1 MFDSRFGKHIGLAL
15 FCVALL
21 ACGDSSGRQPAANP
35 ERVDSQALRS
45 QAEGSQARAFYQ
57 ARNWAAAWDEDNAGQ
72 LQAAIGQAPAH
83 GLSADMFLK
92 ALPDDPTERELALTK
107 AALTYASALARGHV
121 DPKSF
126 GHIYTIPRPNP
137 NLASGLA
144 RALEAGEVGPWLQS
158 LAPQTDEYR
167 ALSQAY
173 QQYRQRAAQVRD
185 IEVAGGGLIKPGRT
199 DPRIPAVAAALRAND
214 YLPADYAAPAS
225 DTQRYTKALMQAV
238 QHLQADRGL
247 KPDGVIGLATLVALN
262 RGPLDRARQLAVGLE
277 RLRWA
282 DRNPPARRIDV
293 NTAATFLDYF
303 RDGQHAERRRV
314 VTGEPG
320 WETPQL
326 QSPIYRLV
334 AHPIR

>member
-1 MFDSRFGKHIGLAL
+1 MSVSRFGRHLGLAL
-15 FCVALL
+15 FCVALI
-21 ACGDSSGRQPAANP
+21 ACGDSSGGQPAANP

-45 QAEGSQARAFYQ
+45 QAEGLQARAFYQ
-57 ARNWAAAWDEDNAGQ
+57 ARNWAAAWDENNAEQ
-72 LQAAIGQAPAH
+72 LRVSIGQAQAH
-83 GLSADMFLK
+83 GLRPDMFLK

-107 AALTYASALARGHV
+107 AALTYASALA
-121 DPKSF
+121 P
-126 GHIYTIPRPNP
+126 
-137 NLASGLA
+137 GLA
-144 RALEAGEVGPWLQS
+144 RALETGEVGPWLDS
-158 LAPQTDEYR
+158 LAPRTDEYR
-167 ALSQAY
+167 ALSQAF